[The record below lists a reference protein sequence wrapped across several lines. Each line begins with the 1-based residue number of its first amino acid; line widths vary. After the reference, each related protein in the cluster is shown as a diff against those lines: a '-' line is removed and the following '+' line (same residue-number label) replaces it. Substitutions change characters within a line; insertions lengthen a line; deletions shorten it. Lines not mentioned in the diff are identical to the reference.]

1 MPRPSR
7 RRGIGGVRDGAPPR
21 CPSPVWE
28 KWWWGAPTRGAVRSD
43 RGAHGRVPMTCA
55 TWLRPW
61 GPVQGTPRSPCD
73 DRVLFPLIVSSP
85 DQLPGTD
92 SHPRHQ
98 RCRRRLGVF
107 AIGIVATALV
117 GLCAT
122 GCGGASDAPV
132 AEYRVRPVRTVHLV
146 VPLGLAGGDAKDM
159 RAAVEMALAD
169 GGGAIPGVRVR
180 LRTSNTSGAT
190 GAESVARGVDAAE
203 TAAIDPYSLAVIGSI
218 TSNGMRQMAPILN
231 RAGLLHVSVTATA
244 VDLTRRDDGLPAPP
258 TAVAPTGIR
267 TIVRVVP
274 NDLVQS
280 KALATYMRD
289 EGVTSV
295 SVVRDRTMYGQG
307 LGRDVENAARG
318 LGLKSDGP
326 PITITPQN
334 AAEVG
339 RAVGIRH
346 KDDNDRWALMIA
358 TNDPITALRVARAA
372 GESDDQVVIFA
383 PDGLALRGFHA
394 RLGRLESRTYIT
406 SYVLPIAAYGPRG
419 KAAFDRLVKRLGHA
433 PSSLV
438 LFAYEG
444 MALTLDSIR
453 KANETAGFVDMPID
467 SERKLVREAA
477 FATDMR
483 DSVIGTYSIDIFGD
497 TTTTL
502 FGGYRVED
510 GKLVRGRTF
519 ATGSVS

>member
-1 MPRPSR
+1 
-7 RRGIGGVRDGAPPR
+7 
-21 CPSPVWE
+21 
-28 KWWWGAPTRGAVRSD
+28 
-43 RGAHGRVPMTCA
+43 
-55 TWLRPW
+55 
-61 GPVQGTPRSPCD
+61 
-73 DRVLFPLIVSSP
+73 LFPDIFPSP
-85 DQLPGTD
+85 DQLPGTYAH
-92 SHPRHQ
+92 SRLQ
-98 RCRRRLGVF
+98 RGRRRLGLF
-107 AIGIVATALV
+107 AVGVVAAALV
-117 GLCAT
+117 GLGPA
-122 GCGGASDAPV
+122 GCGGGSDAPV

-169 GGGAIPGVRVR
+169 GGDAISGVRIR
-180 LRTSNTSGAT
+180 LRTNNTSGPT
-190 GAESVARGVDAAE
+190 GAESAARAVDAAE

-244 VDLTRRDDGLPAPP
+244 VDLTRRDDGLPTPP
-258 TAVAPTGIR
+258 TAVAPTGVR

-280 KALATYMRD
+280 KALATYMQD
-289 EGVTSV
+289 EGVRSV
-295 SVVRDRTMYGQG
+295 SVVSDPTFYGQG
-307 LGRDVENAARG
+307 LGLNVVNAARDAG
-318 LGLKSDGP
+318 LIIDGP

-339 RAVGIRH
+339 RAIGVRH
-346 KDDNDRWALMIA
+346 KDDNSRWALMIA
-358 TNDPITALRVARAA
+358 TNDPVTALRVARAA
-372 GESDDQVVIFA
+372 GASDEQMVIFA
-383 PDGLALRGFHA
+383 PDALALRGFHG
-394 RLGRLESRTYIT
+394 RLGRLESRTYLT
-406 SYVLPIAAYGPRG
+406 SYLLPLAAYGPRG
-419 KAAFDRLVKRLGHA
+419 KQAHDRLAKRLGHS

-444 MALTLDSIR
+444 MALTLDAIR
-453 KANETAGFVDMPID
+453 TANETPGFVDMPID
-467 SERKLVREAA
+467 RERDLVRDAA
-477 FATDMR
+477 LATDTR

-510 GKLVRGRTF
+510 GKLVRGRSF